1 MGNFQHKEMMQ
12 NEWDVIPITQTLGR
26 PSSVII
32 KTDENSPE
40 GKNAAAIDDT
50 INQCKENGKYDNV
63 DTTDVKPLGGGSLQK
78 KKYKDSHLH
87 LSSTFLKSHNKL
99 QESLRLPLGKSSL
112 KKNNNKEK
120 QVKMNIKK
128 NKEKNRRMKKASCVI
143 EYKDKKFYYM
153 MNEEMKETDII
164 KKFMKETNYKN
175 EHMISLLNRSTQEKN
190 YYVIK
195 NTKQHRIKRVY

>member
-1 MGNFQHKEMMQ
+1 MGNIHFKEKMQ
-12 NEWDVIPITQTLGR
+12 NEWDVVPITQTLGR

-63 DTTDVKPLGGGSLQK
+63 DTTEVKPLGGGASIK
-78 KKYKDSHLH
+78 KKKNKEISLH
-87 LSSTFLKSHNKL
+87 LSSL
-99 QESLRLPLGKSSL
+99 QI
-112 KKNNNKEK
+112 KKNKEK
-120 QVKMNIKK
+120 QVKINLKK
-128 NKEKNRRMKKASCVI
+128 NKEKNRRMNKTSCVI
-143 EYKDKKFYYM
+143 EYKDKKFYYT
-153 MNEEMKETDII
+153 MNEKMKEIDVI
-164 KKFMKETNYKN
+164 KKFIKETNYKN
-175 EHMISLLNRSTQEKN
+175 EHMISLLNRSTREKN

>member
-1 MGNFQHKEMMQ
+1 MGNFQFKERMQ

-63 DTTDVKPLGGGSLQK
+63 DSSQVKPLGGGG
-78 KKYKDSHLH
+78 
-87 LSSTFLKSHNKL
+87 
-99 QESLRLPLGKSSL
+99 LRLSLGKSSL
-112 KKNNNKEK
+112 KKNKNKEK

-128 NKEKNRRMKKASCVI
+128 NKEKNRRMNKASCVI
-143 EYKDKKFYYM
+143 EYKDKKFYYS
-153 MNEEMKETDII
+153 MNEKMKEMDVI
-164 KKFMKETNYKN
+164 KKFIKDTNYKN
-175 EHMISLLNRSTQEKN
+175 EHMISLYNRSTQEKN

>member
-1 MGNFQHKEMMQ
+1 MGNIQYKERMQ

-63 DTTDVKPLGGGSLQK
+63 DSSQVKPLGGGSLK
-78 KKYKDSHLH
+78 KKKNKEIHLH
-87 LSSTFLKSHNKL
+87 I
-99 QESLRLPLGKSSL
+99 SSL
-112 KKNNNKEK
+112 KNKEK

-128 NKEKNRRMKKASCVI
+128 NKEKNRRMNKASCVI
-143 EYKDKKFYYM
+143 EYKDKKFYYS
-153 MNEEMKETDII
+153 MNEKMKEMDVI
-164 KKFMKETNYKN
+164 KKFIKETNYKN
-175 EHMISLLNRSTQEKN
+175 EHMISLYNRSTREKN